1 MARVSTPALEQ
12 AAHNAGRARS
22 GGLFARS
29 APMLATHI
37 PSAALVLRTK
47 LTPPR
52 PHRQVLPRPALHA
65 RIREALD

>member
-1 MARVSTPALEQ
+1 
-12 AAHNAGRARS
+12 
-22 GGLFARS
+22 
-29 APMLATHI
+29 MLATHI